1 MNEER
6 NFTACSESATKLTG
20 RLTKRESS
28 RNLAFR
34 QHLNFNRSLFLCAV
48 NACKF
53 MTINFTIAFSVQR
66 SDLLVSLSIPTLN
79 YSV

>member
-6 NFTACSESATKLTG
+6 NFTACSESATKWTA

-53 MTINFTIAFSVQR
+53 MTINFAIAFSVQR
-66 SDLLVSLSIPTLN
+66 SDLLVSLSIPALN